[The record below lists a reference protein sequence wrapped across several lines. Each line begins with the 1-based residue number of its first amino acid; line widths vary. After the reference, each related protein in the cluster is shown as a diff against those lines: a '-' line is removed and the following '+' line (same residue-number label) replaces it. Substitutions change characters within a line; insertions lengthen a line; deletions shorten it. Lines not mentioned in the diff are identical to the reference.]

1 MLVRIPCKTVHVT
14 HSTHDKTSSA
24 YFVLDPSVISG
35 TFFENIDFSD
45 SSTVD
50 ISIKNTIQL
59 DKASRNAVSEV
70 VDLLYK
76 HLQHNL
82 PSLSINKLVK
92 VRVTALLLN
101 GNLRKRS

>member
-1 MLVRIPCKTVHVT
+1 MLVPCKTVHVT

-24 YFVLDPSVISG
+24 NFVLDPSVISG

-59 DKASRNAVSEV
+59 DEASRNAVSHV
-70 VDLLYK
+70 ADLLYK
-76 HLQHNL
+76 LLQNNL
-82 PSLSINKLVK
+82 QTLSIDKLVK

-101 GNLRKRS
+101 VNLRKRA